1 MSHHGPKPEHF
12 DHMRKLLDTTSFR
25 GATGLY
31 PEGALNKTDEGQ
43 LQFALGHKDGKVTL
57 EFGTPVA
64 WIGLN
69 PQQAADL
76 AMSMLRHARAAGR
89 ESGNLVHFALEI

>member
-1 MSHHGPKPEHF
+1 MSHHSRDPFG
-12 DHMRKLLDTTSFR
+12 DDLRRKLLDTTAFR

-31 PEGALNKTDEGQ
+31 PDGELNKADEGQ
-43 LQFALGHKDGKVTL
+43 LQFAVAHKDGKVVL

-64 WIGLN
+64 WVGMN

-76 AMSMLRHARAAGR
+76 AMSMLQHARAAGR

>member
-1 MSHHGPKPEHF
+1 MSHHSRDEFPE
-12 DHMRKLLDTTSFR
+12 DLRRKLLDTASFR
-25 GATGLY
+25 GAIGLF
-31 PEGALNKTDEGQ
+31 PQGKLTPRDEGS
-43 LQFALGHKDGKVTL
+43 LQFAVAHKDGKVVL

-64 WIGLN
+64 WVGMN

-89 ESGNLVHFALEI
+89 ESGNLVHFELEI